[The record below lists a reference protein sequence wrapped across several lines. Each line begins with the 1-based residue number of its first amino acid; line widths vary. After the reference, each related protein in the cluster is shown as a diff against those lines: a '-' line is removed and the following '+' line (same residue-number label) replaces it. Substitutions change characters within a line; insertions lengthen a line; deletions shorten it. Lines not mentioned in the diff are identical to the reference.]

1 MSSPSA
7 ESVRRFI
14 LSRYSEAF
22 EARNL
27 LPDDVPDS
35 FDLLSE
41 RIIDS
46 LGLLELV
53 GAIEDEFTIDLDLQ
67 DLDPEHMT
75 VIGPLSR
82 YIEKSTL
89 EPPTDDLWPAD
100 RS

>member
-7 ESVRRFI
+7 DRVRRFI
-14 LSRYSEAF
+14 LDRYSEAF

-41 RIIDS
+41 RVIDS

-53 GAIEDEFTIDLDLQ
+53 GAIEDEFEIDLDLQ
-67 DLDPEHMT
+67 ELDPEQMT
-75 VIGPLSR
+75 VIGPLAR
-82 YIEKSTL
+82 YIEESVVDDPGGVEGAG
-89 EPPTDDLWPAD
+89 EPP
-100 RS
+100 